1 MGFPFLLHSRFLLL
15 VWCSFRPKHRH
26 FYLRNPRPWLAQ
38 PSCEAGAILSGGGH
52 SHPPLAAVGTVGM
65 RPQDQDMRDKTN
77 FFVFCDSPLLPN
89 VLGTLPATSV
99 AHLLPNLW
107 STWGRDHWIKF
118 HILDRA
124 IDFFIS
130 SRRKV
135 TYSDFKTPITHVVL
149 SSIAKHQLCQGL
161 ERKGE

>member
-15 VWCSFRPKHRH
+15 VWCSFRPKRRH

-52 SHPPLAAVGTVGM
+52 SHPPHAAVGHRTRTWGA
-65 RPQDQDMRDKTN
+65 RPT
-77 FFVFCDSPLLPN
+77 FLVFCDSPLPPN

-118 HILDRA
+118 HILDCA

-130 SRRKV
+130 SRREV

-161 ERKGE
+161 ERKSE